1 LNILIN
7 IRIERL
13 FDGWDVIPDDWIK
26 MGVVMTYN
34 RSVLDNLVPI
44 KIEETLLKKILK
56 NFHNFRH
63 IIQ

>member
-44 KIEETLLKKILK
+44 KIEETLLKI
-56 NFHNFRH
+56 F
-63 IIQ
+63 